1 VASVDFTISEDQQLV
16 IKAAR
21 EYLVKEVSPRY
32 REIEYQGLMPRELFK
47 GLASQGILTPNI
59 SQDYGGPGLS
69 WLSSAMIMR
78 EVGYFD
84 PGMSLAV
91 YIVVNNVWAKMIET
105 YSSEELK
112 EEIVVKVARGD
123 RFLGIASTEPHGGSD
138 VANIKTLASPIGD
151 HYVITGEKVY
161 ISGVREAREW
171 GGGYF
176 LLAKTRQERSH
187 SAISA
192 FYLPIDADGVE
203 IGLFETMGRIGI
215 STGSLRLREVKIPMR
230 YLIGEEG
237 KGFIYATEGFTRAR
251 ALIGAA
257 SIGSAMRV
265 FDEVVEFVKN
275 REAFGWP
282 LARYEAIQFK
292 LAEIWAELE
301 ATWNLVL
308 KAAWALDLYS
318 ENKISRSEV
327 FRLSAASKYLAVEKS
342 FKAIVGLTQML
353 GGLGYTR
360 ESIAESAL
368 RGVFSYM
375 SGAEGAPNI
384 MKMIIAR
391 EILGREYRPTP
402 L

>member
-1 VASVDFTISEDQQLV
+1 MDFSLTEDQELIV
-16 IKAAR
+16 KTSREFLAR
-21 EYLVKEVSPRY
+21 EVWPRY
-32 REIEYQGLMPRELFK
+32 REIEHLGIVTKDLFRA
-47 GLASQGILTPNI
+47 LASQGILTPNI
-59 SQDYGGPGLS
+59 SQEYGGPGLS
-69 WLSSAMIMR
+69 WLTSALVMK
-78 EVGYFD
+78 EVGYYD

-91 YIVVNNVWAKMIET
+91 YIAVNNTWSKMIEV
-105 YSSEELK
+105 YGSRDLREE
-112 EEIVVKVARGD
+112 VVPMVARGE

-138 VANIKTLASPIGD
+138 VANIKTLASRDGD
-151 HYVITGEKVY
+151 GYVVEGEKVY
-161 ISGVREAREW
+161 ISGVKEAREW

-176 LLAKTRQERSH
+176 LLAKTRPERSH
-187 SAISA
+187 TAISA
-192 FYLPIDADGVE
+192 FYLPIDAEGVE

-215 STGSLRLREVKIPMR
+215 STGVLKMRSVKIPKR
-230 YLIGEEG
+230 YLVGEEG
-237 KGFIYATEGFTRAR
+237 RGFIYATEGFTRAR
-251 ALIGAA
+251 VLIGAA
-257 SIGSAMRV
+257 AIGSAMRV

-292 LAEIWAELE
+292 LAEIWADLE
-301 ATWNLVL
+301 SAWSLVL
-308 KAAWALDLYS
+308 RAAWTLDLYS
-318 ENKISRSEV
+318 EGKASRSEA
-327 FRLSAASKYLAVEKS
+327 FKLSAATKYLAVERS
-342 FKAIVGLTQML
+342 FRSIVDLAQML

-391 EILGREYRPTP
+391 EILGKEYRPTP

>member
-1 VASVDFTISEDQQLV
+1 MDFSLSEEQELIV
-16 IKAAR
+16 KTAR
-21 EYLVKEVSPRY
+21 EFLSREVVPRY
-32 REIEYQGLMPRELFK
+32 RDIEYRGYMPRELFK

-69 WLSSAMIMR
+69 WLVATLIAR
-78 EVGYFD
+78 EVGYYD
-84 PGMSLAV
+84 PAMSLAV
-91 YIVVNNVWAKMIET
+91 YMVVNNVWAKMIET
-105 YSSEELK
+105 YGSEELK
-112 EEIVVKVARGD
+112 EEVVARVARGD

-138 VANIKTLASPIGD
+138 VANIKTLATPGYD
-151 HYVITGEKVY
+151 HYVISGEKVY
-161 ISGVREAREW
+161 VSGVKDASEW

-176 LLAKTRQERSH
+176 LLAKTRPERSH

-192 FYLPIDADGVE
+192 FYLPIDSEGVE

-215 STGSLRLREVKIPMR
+215 STGSLRLKGVKIPR
-230 YLIGEEG
+230 GNLIGEEG

-251 ALIGAA
+251 TLIGAA
-257 SIGSAMRV
+257 SIGSALRI
-265 FDEVVEFVKN
+265 FNEVTEFVKN
-275 REAFGWP
+275 RELFGWP

-301 ATWNLVL
+301 SAWNLVL
-308 KAAWALDLYS
+308 KSAWALDLYS

-327 FRLSAASKYLAVEKS
+327 FKLSAASKYLAVERS
-342 FKAIVGLTQML
+342 FKAIVELTQML

-375 SGAEGAPNI
+375 AGAEGTPNI

-391 EILGREYRPTP
+391 EILGKEYRPTP

>member
-1 VASVDFTISEDQQLV
+1 VDFSIPEDQELIV
-16 IKAAR
+16 RAAR
-21 EYLVKEVSPRY
+21 EYLSREVPPRY
-32 REIEYQGLMPRELFK
+32 REIEYEGRMPRELFR
-47 GLASQGILTPNI
+47 GLAVQGILTPNI

-69 WLSSAMIMR
+69 WLTAALIMR

-91 YIVVNNVWAKMIET
+91 YVVVNNVWAKMIEL
-105 YSSEELK
+105 YGSEPLK
-112 EEIVVKVARGD
+112 EEVIPRVARGE

-138 VANIKTLASPIGD
+138 VANIKTTASLEGGF
-151 HYVITGEKVY
+151 YVVSGEKVY

-176 LLAKTRQERSH
+176 LLAKTRPERSH
-187 SAISA
+187 TAISA
-192 FYLPIDADGVE
+192 LYLPIDLEGVE
-203 IGLFETMGRIGI
+203 VGFFETMGRVGI
-215 STGSLRLREVKIPMR
+215 STGSLRLRGVRIPKS

-237 KGFIYATEGFTRAR
+237 RGFIYATEGFTRAR
-251 ALIGAA
+251 ALIAAA
-257 SIGSAMRV
+257 SIGSATRV
-265 FDEVVEFVKN
+265 FEEVVGFVKN

-301 ATWNLVL
+301 SAWNLTL

-318 ENKISRSEV
+318 ENKIHRSEV
-327 FRLSAASKYLAVEKS
+327 FKLSAASKYLAVERS
-342 FKAIVGLTQML
+342 FKAIVELTQML

-375 SGAEGAPNI
+375 AGAEGAPNI

-391 EILGREYRPTP
+391 EILGKEYRPTP